1 MKELFNFEDTVK
13 KRKMIF
19 AEIRV
24 DRVIFYAVDLEKKKQ
39 FIIYINFF
47 NFTNQKNVKEEGQ
60 KLNKII
66 EF

>member
-24 DRVIFYAVDLEKKKQ
+24 DRVIFYAVDLEKKTIYYIHQ
-39 FIIYINFF
+39 FLQFHKSKKCKGRR
-47 NFTNQKNVKEEGQ
+47 T
-60 KLNKII
+60 KI
-66 EF
+66 EQNN